1 MSSGDE
7 RLLVVLDSVP
17 VGIVALDRR
26 GCVELQ
32 NGEASRILGLSVVA
46 TRGRPFGELLGDG
59 HPAVALL
66 EQVRKSGREMAL
78 RSCMFPERIGRR
90 ALRVD
95 LTASPILHDESDEG
109 TVLTL
114 RDRTIEEQLEALAA
128 QRASDELFQHLAAGI
143 AHEIRNPLS
152 GIRGAA
158 ELLESKLGDASL
170 ARYPQLVKDET
181 DRIRRLLDDF
191 SQLTRG
197 RELALAPVNLHR
209 ILDRILELHAST
221 PAFAGITIEREYD
234 PSIPEMRLDPDRTT
248 QIFLNL
254 VRNAVQAMKGSGR
267 LTVRTRVEPLF
278 HLSEANGV
286 RQRLVRVDVEDT
298 GPGIPESDL
307 PHIFTPF
314 FTTKTNGTGLGLAI
328 VQHWVVRH
336 GGRISASP
344 AHAGGARMRVL
355 LPVGTS
361 P

>member
-1 MSSGDE
+1 MTREE
-7 RLLVVLDSVP
+7 RQLVVLDSLP

-32 NGEASRILGLSVVA
+32 NSEASRILGLSADA
-46 TRGRPFGELLGDG
+46 TGGRPLGELLGDA
-59 HPAVALL
+59 HPAVLLL
-66 EQVRKSGREMAL
+66 EQVRKSGREMAQ
-78 RSCMFPERIGRR
+78 RSCTFPERIGRH
-90 ALRVD
+90 ALRID
-95 LTASPILHDESDEG
+95 LIASPVVHEGDEG

-114 RDRTIEEQLEALAA
+114 RDRSIEDQLEALAA

-158 ELLESKLGDASL
+158 ELLESKLDPSL

-191 SQLTRG
+191 AQLTRG
-197 RELALAPVNLHR
+197 RELAPAPVNLHR

-221 PAFAGITIEREYD
+221 PAFSGITIEREYD

-254 VRNAVQAMKGSGR
+254 VRNAVQAMKDNGR
-267 LTVRTRVEPLF
+267 LTVRTRVEALF
-278 HLSEANGV
+278 HLSEHGV
-286 RQRLVRVDVEDT
+286 RQRLVRIDVEDT
-298 GPGIPESDL
+298 GPGIPDADL

-336 GGRISASP
+336 GGRISATR

-361 P
+361 T

>member
-1 MSSGDE
+1 MSE
-7 RLLVVLDSVP
+7 RLLVLLDSLP
-17 VGIVALDRR
+17 VGIVALDRN

-32 NGEASRILGLSVVA
+32 TSEASRILGLSGDV
-46 TRGRPFGELLGDG
+46 TRGRPLRELLGDA

-66 EQVRKSGREMAL
+66 EQVRKSGREMAQ
-78 RSCMFPERIGRR
+78 RACTFPERLGRR
-90 ALRVD
+90 TLRVD
-95 LTASPILHDESDEG
+95 LIASPVVHDEGEEG
-109 TVLTL
+109 VVLTL

-128 QRASDELFQHLAAGI
+128 QRASDELFQHLATGI

-158 ELLESKLGDASL
+158 ELLESKLDPSL

-191 SQLTRG
+191 AQLTRG
-197 RELALAPVNLHR
+197 RELALAPVNLHK

-254 VRNAVQAMKGSGR
+254 VRNAVQAMKGRGR
-267 LTVRTRVEPLF
+267 LTVRTRVEALF
-278 HLSEANGV
+278 HLSEANGA
-286 RQRLVRVDVEDT
+286 RQRLVRIDVEDT
-298 GPGIPESDL
+298 GPGIPEADL

-336 GGRISASP
+336 GGRISATQ
-344 AHAGGARMRVL
+344 AHAGGARLRVL

-361 P
+361 T

>member
-1 MSSGDE
+1 MSGSEE
-7 RLLVVLDSVP
+7 RLLVVLDSLP

-26 GCVELQ
+26 GCVDLQ
-32 NGEASRILGLSVVA
+32 NGEASRILGLSGDA
-46 TRGRPFGELLGDG
+46 THGRPLGELLGAE
-59 HPAVALL
+59 HPAVVLL
-66 EQVRKSGREMAL
+66 EQVRKSGREVAQ
-78 RSCMFPERIGRR
+78 RSCMFPERLGRR

-95 LTASPILHDESDEG
+95 LTASPVVHDDADDG
-109 TVLTL
+109 IVLTL
-114 RDRTIEEQLEALAA
+114 RDRSIEEQLEALAA

-158 ELLESKLGDASL
+158 ELLEGKLSDPSL
-170 ARYPQLVKDET
+170 VRYPQLVKSET

-191 SQLTRG
+191 AQLTRG
-197 RELALAPVNLHR
+197 RELALTPGNLHR
-209 ILDRILELHAST
+209 ILDQILELQAST
-221 PAFAGITIEREYD
+221 AAFAGITIEREYD

-254 VRNAVQAMKGSGR
+254 VRNAVQAMKGNGR
-267 LTVRTRVEPLF
+267 LTVRTRVEALF
-278 HLSEANGV
+278 HLSEQGA

-298 GPGIPESDL
+298 GPGIPETDL

-336 GGRISASP
+336 GGRISATR
-344 AHAGGARMRVL
+344 AHAGGARLRVL
-355 LPVGTS
+355 LPVGTTT
-361 P
+361 